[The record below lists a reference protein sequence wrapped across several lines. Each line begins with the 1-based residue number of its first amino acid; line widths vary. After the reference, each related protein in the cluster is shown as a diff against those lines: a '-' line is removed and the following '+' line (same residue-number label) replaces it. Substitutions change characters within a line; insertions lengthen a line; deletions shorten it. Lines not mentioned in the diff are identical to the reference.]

1 MRISNISAILLCLT
15 FLNFGANPAAM
26 ASKESKQEKPPLAG
40 PNIPL
45 PTLGGKQLWADTYIY
60 AGWRI
65 QQNVVTSH
73 FRLLD
78 DKDVRRAWGE
88 EAACRAEFDR
98 LRTELMITV
107 PSRHAV
113 FLLHGIG
120 RSKETFE
127 KMSEVLS
134 EQGYTVVAVNYPSTR
149 RPLEAHANQLAGLLE
164 GLEDTDT
171 VSFVTHSMG
180 GIVLRA
186 YFGGDNVWPENLKMG
201 RTVMLGP
208 PNKGSTLAALIK
220 SFPFDL
226 VYGESGE
233 ELAQTD
239 LSQFP
244 SPEMPFAVIAGGLSD
259 GAGYNPLIDGDDD
272 GVVTVSEAY
281 LEGVAAFM
289 VIDQLHS
296 FLASDERA
304 IAATLAFLQ
313 GGELAP

>member
-1 MRISNISAILLCLT
+1 MIS
-15 FLNFGANPAAM
+15 
-26 ASKESKQEKPPLAG
+26 
-40 PNIPL
+40 
-45 PTLGGKQLWADTYIY
+45 
-60 AGWRI
+60 
-65 QQNVVTSH
+65 
-73 FRLLD
+73 
-78 DKDVRRAWGE
+78 
-88 EAACRAEFDR
+88 
-98 LRTELMITV
+98 V

-120 RSKETFE
+120 RSKETFG

-134 EQGYTVVAVNYPSTR
+134 DHGYTVVAVNYPSTR
-149 RPLEAHANQLAGLLE
+149 RPLEAHADQLAGLLE
-164 GLEDTDT
+164 GLEDADT

-186 YFGGDNVWPENLKMG
+186 YLGSDNVWPENLEMG

-208 PNKGSTLAALIK
+208 PNKGSTLAALLK
-220 SFPFDL
+220 SMPFDL

-233 ELAQTD
+233 VLANTD

-244 SPEMPFAVIAGGLSD
+244 TPKMPFAVIAGGLGD

-272 GVVTVSEAY
+272 GIVTVSEAH
-281 LEGVAAFM
+281 LDGVTDFK

-296 FLASDERA
+296 FLAGDERA
-304 IAATLAFLQ
+304 IASTLAFLQ